1 MNMKRFLSI
10 FFVLPLVFVSC
21 DLTMDEVS
29 QDVNKPTQVHPKTIL
44 TQLCIT
50 TFGIEYYGVQPY
62 RLAWQWDQRGGGGH
76 FNFQRRNFI
85 SEYRRVTW
93 CYDMIREAERL
104 NDPRYIH
111 LAAYFRAS
119 WIFDTTRL
127 FGDVPYTEAA
137 QGRFD
142 DPNFSPKYDPQEE
155 IVAGLL
161 RELAAANEALGD
173 YDNTK
178 IDGDVIFGGDIR
190 KWRQL
195 INLYRLRILIN
206 CSMKQTIAGERVGEL
221 FAGIVGDPG
230 GQPDHGGV
238 VRQRHPRR
246 KGQYGELQVLQRQQF
261 RFVVPD
267 LQVRRRLDA
276 GARGHAPAE
285 TGRND
290 DQAGRQECR
299 SHGPCELQGRH
310 SQSRRYGR
318 QQQYRHGRRSQSRL
332 KSKWYLEPVGP
343 SAMNIGY
350 PEQEFILAEAAL
362 RGWTEDD
369 PETHYLNGI
378 RAAHEFLGV
387 SSADTRAYLGHEKVQ
402 FKGSDTEKLGKII
415 TEKYLNFF
423 MQGGNEAYF
432 ELRRTG
438 YPDFSAYLT
447 HNTDQIYNDGYLPLR
462 YRYPQSEIDNNN
474 AQVSEAIKRLDKG
487 DDRNSR
493 MWLLQGSDPLFNPA
507 PFPFRYKN

>member
-221 FAGIVGDPG
+221 FAGIVGDPEG
-230 GQPDHGGV
+230 NPIMGALSDSAIRDEKGNMENYKGV
-238 VRQRHPRR
+238 IPN
-246 KGQYGELQVLQRQQF
+246 
-261 RFVVPD
+261 P
-267 LQVRRRLDA
+267 
-276 GARGHAPAE
+276 GA
-285 TGRND
+285 TGDNNNTD
-290 DQAGRQECR
+290 MEDG
-299 SHGPCELQGRH
+299 
-310 SQSRRYGR
+310 
-318 QQQYRHGRRSQSRL
+318 SQSRL

>member
-21 DLTMDEVS
+21 DLTIDEVS

-246 KGQYGELQVLQRQQF
+246 KG
-261 RFVVPD
+261 
-267 LQVRRRLDA
+267 
-276 GARGHAPAE
+276 
-285 TGRND
+285 
-290 DQAGRQECR
+290 
-299 SHGPCELQGRH
+299 
-310 SQSRRYGR
+310 
-318 QQQYRHGRRSQSRL
+318 
-332 KSKWYLEPVGP
+332 
-343 SAMNIGY
+343 
-350 PEQEFILAEAAL
+350 
-362 RGWTEDD
+362 
-369 PETHYLNGI
+369 
-378 RAAHEFLGV
+378 
-387 SSADTRAYLGHEKVQ
+387 
-402 FKGSDTEKLGKII
+402 
-415 TEKYLNFF
+415 
-423 MQGGNEAYF
+423 
-432 ELRRTG
+432 
-438 YPDFSAYLT
+438 
-447 HNTDQIYNDGYLPLR
+447 
-462 YRYPQSEIDNNN
+462 
-474 AQVSEAIKRLDKG
+474 
-487 DDRNSR
+487 
-493 MWLLQGSDPLFNPA
+493 
-507 PFPFRYKN
+507 